1 MSEKKTISLTV
12 PIEQYDLI
20 KFEAAARGLKPSD
33 FVKMTVASFINKS
46 SKGAY
51 SELAR
56 MQAEKE

>member
-1 MSEKKTISLTV
+1 MEDKKTISFTV
-12 PIEQYDLI
+12 PIPQYDLI
-20 KFEAAARGLKPSD
+20 KLEAAARGLKPSE

-56 MQAEKE
+56 QLAEKE